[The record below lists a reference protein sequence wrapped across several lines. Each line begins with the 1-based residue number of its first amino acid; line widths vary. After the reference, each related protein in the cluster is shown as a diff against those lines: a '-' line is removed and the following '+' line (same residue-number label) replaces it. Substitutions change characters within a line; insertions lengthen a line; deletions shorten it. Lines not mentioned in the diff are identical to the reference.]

1 VLVDGG
7 GGSCPKSLLGVT
19 SGVGITGGATGATGF
34 GRAIG
39 LFGADTALA
48 GAAAFADFAG
58 AFFAAA
64 FFGAA
69 FFGAAFFAF
78 FAFFAFVTTFAL
90 LTFFAFFL
98 ATFLATPF
106 LAAAR
111 FAFAAGR
118 FFHFA
123 FFFAMVS
130 HLLAVI
136 GLLMRVALKKS
147 AVISLDAGV
156 DDEDCVRSIGDPERT
171 DPSVA

>member
-1 VLVDGG
+1 VLGDG

-19 SGVGITGGATGATGF
+19 SGAGAAGGATGATGF

-39 LFGADTALA
+39 LFGADATLA
-48 GAAAFADFAG
+48 GA

-69 FFGAAFFAF
+69 FFAAFRGAAF

-90 LTFFAFFL
+90 LAFFAFFL
-98 ATFLATPF
+98 ATFLATP
-106 LAAAR
+106 R

-118 FFHFA
+118 FFPFA

-136 GLLMRVALKKS
+136 GLLVRVALKKS
-147 AVISLDAGV
+147 AVISGGS
-156 DDEDCVRSIGDPERT
+156 RR
-171 DPSVA
+171 